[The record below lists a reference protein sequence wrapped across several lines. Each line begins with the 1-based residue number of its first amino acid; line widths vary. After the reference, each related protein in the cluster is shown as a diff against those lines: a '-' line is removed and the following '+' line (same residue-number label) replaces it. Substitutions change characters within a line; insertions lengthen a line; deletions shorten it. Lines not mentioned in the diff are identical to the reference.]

1 MYIRKR
7 FQQIITQLNSVK
19 QIKMQI
25 EKSIEEKVRRF
36 LDLESENMGTVIGI
50 NFLKISKTEMIGEM
64 PVDER
69 NVQPFRILHGGASVA
84 VAETLCSIGAW
95 VNIPENKTAVGIE
108 INANHHRSVKEGGK
122 ITAVASPIQMG
133 RTIHVWETKITDE
146 RGKLVCTSRC
156 TLAIVENKS

>member
-50 NFLKISKTEMIGEM
+50 NFLKISKTEMIAEM

-122 ITAVASPIQMG
+122 ITAVANPIQMG